1 MQEENGIRK
10 ARQDEIG
17 EIMELISK
25 CVQVMQAAG
34 SDQWDESYPN
44 KEIIDLDIAQGT
56 LYVCEEDQAI
66 AGILVLDENA
76 SEEYKKIEWKQNQGP
91 HLIMHRL
98 AVHPHIQGKGI
109 ATRLIAFAEDYA
121 ARNGYTSIRLDTYA
135 KNTRALEI
143 YPRLGYDHR
152 GEVGFPNR
160 TANFPVFEKV
170 LKPERSPESLT

>member
-1 MQEENGIRK
+1 MQVGNGIRK
-10 ARQDEIG
+10 ARQEEIE

-34 SDQWDESYPN
+34 SDQWDECYPN
-44 KEIIDLDIAQGT
+44 REIIELDIAQGT

-98 AVHPHIQGKGI
+98 AVHPQIQGKGI

-152 GEVGFPNR
+152 GEVDFPNR

-170 LKPERSPESLT
+170 LKPEHRPDSST

>member
-1 MQEENGIRK
+1 VHKVNGIRK
-10 ARQDEIG
+10 AKLEEVE

-34 SDQWDESYPN
+34 SDQWDEHYPN
-44 KEIIDLDIAQGT
+44 KEIIELDIEQGT
-56 LYVCEEDQAI
+56 LFVCEENDAI
-66 AGILVLDENA
+66 AGILVLDENP
-76 SEEYKKIEWKQNQGP
+76 SETYKTIRWSQNQGP

-121 ARNGYTSIRLDTYA
+121 ERNGYTSIRMDTYA

-143 YPRLGYDHR
+143 YPRLGYIHR
-152 GEVGFPNR
+152 GEVTYPGR

-170 LKPERSPESLT
+170 LR